1 MNKFSDSCF
10 LENEDGWDMD
20 EVRQRYSRLSLD
32 EQISLAQCC
41 IDCAHLLLNIMF
53 LHPTPAILHMLI
65 QYGDDGINER
75 VAMNSDTLPTT
86 LRSLAYSDCENI
98 RLIVAQH
105 PNTQAPVLEELAVGG
120 LAGVDDP
127 KILQAVMEN
136 QNCPDELAGQILF
149 KLSVC

>member
-1 MNKFSDSCF
+1 MNSNFRDRCF

-20 EVRQRYSRLSLD
+20 EVRHSRLSLD
-32 EQISLAQCC
+32 QQIDLAQCC
-41 IDCAHLLLNIMF
+41 KDCAFVILNNMYGVV
-53 LHPTPAILHMLI
+53 PAVLHMLT
-65 QYGDDGINER
+65 QYGDEGIDEAIALNP
-75 VAMNSDTLPTT
+75 DTLPTT
-86 LRSLAYSDCENI
+86 LRSLAYSDSEYI
-98 RLIVAQH
+98 RITVAQH